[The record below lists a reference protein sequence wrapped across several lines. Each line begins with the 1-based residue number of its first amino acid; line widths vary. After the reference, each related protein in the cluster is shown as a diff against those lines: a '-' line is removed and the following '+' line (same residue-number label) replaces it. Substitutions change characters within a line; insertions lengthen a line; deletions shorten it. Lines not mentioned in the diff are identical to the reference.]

1 MKLKIWLAKYN
12 GTGSTAHIETGDEY
26 DIQVAGGQ
34 ATSPRKA
41 CLAAAKAL
49 RDAAARFELL
59 ALETEPYHQRTH
71 RRVNTA
77 RIAQSAAFEWHDINC
92 APRNQRI
99 LVKSESGEI
108 YAAHWVQNPMTG
120 DEAWCVSEAEDGT
133 QHLVR
138 PVEWRE
144 I

>member
-1 MKLKIWLAKYN
+1 METFDQWYDRQPLVLIDRKMEHRMTWEACEKQHALKLEWNDI
-12 GTGSTAHIETGDEY
+12 GDAPK
-26 DIQVAGGQ
+26 D
-34 ATSPRKA
+34 R
-41 CLAAAKAL
+41 
-49 RDAAARFELL
+49 RLL
-59 ALETEPYHQRTH
+59 VRT
-71 RRVNTA
+71 
-77 RIAQSAAFEWHDINC
+77 D
-92 APRNQRI
+92 
-99 LVKSESGEI
+99 SGEI